1 MDGIFIAEQLLNGVG
16 YGLMLFL
23 IAAGLTVVFGIMD
36 TMNLAH
42 GSLFMV
48 GAYLAAKIQV
58 SSGSMMWALVGS
70 IGITMLVA
78 WALEK
83 LVMRYLYRRD
93 HLAQVLA
100 TFGIILIADDAVKAI
115 WGVAPVMAPMP
126 PALSTSVELLPGLP
140 YPAYRLLLIGAG
152 LAVAIALYFLV
163 NHTRIGMLV
172 RAGASNRQMAEF
184 MGVRV
189 GRVFSFVFV
198 LGAGL
203 AALAGALMGP
213 ISAVQI
219 GMGEKILIPALVI
232 IVIGGI
238 GSVRGAFVAAML
250 VGMLDTIGR
259 ALLLPVLRAVLPP
272 AIAADIAPALA
283 GITVY
288 LLMAIVLA
296 LRPQGLFPARS

>member
-1 MDGIFIAEQLLNGVG
+1 MDAVFVAEQLLNGVG

-23 IAAGLTVVFGIMD
+23 IAAGLTLVFGIMD

-115 WGVAPVMAPMP
+115 WGVAPVMAPM
-126 PALSTSVELLPGLP
+126 ASSLSQPVEIIPGLP
-140 YPAYRLLLIGAG
+140 YPAYRLMWIGAG
-152 LAVAIALYFLV
+152 LRVELARYVLV
-163 NHTRIGMLV
+163 NHTR
-172 RAGASNRQMAEF
+172 S
-184 MGVRV
+184 
-189 GRVFSFVFV
+189 
-198 LGAGL
+198 
-203 AALAGALMGP
+203 
-213 ISAVQI
+213 
-219 GMGEKILIPALVI
+219 
-232 IVIGGI
+232 
-238 GSVRGAFVAAML
+238 
-250 VGMLDTIGR
+250 
-259 ALLLPVLRAVLPP
+259 
-272 AIAADIAPALA
+272 
-283 GITVY
+283 
-288 LLMAIVLA
+288 
-296 LRPQGLFPARS
+296 